1 VSDAL
6 QNTKMEH
13 EVDAKV
19 AGNGKRKRAFKLLGG
34 IVSLCALGTSIWLI
48 FFAGKSVSTD
58 NAYTAVEVA
67 QITPLV
73 NGPVK
78 QVNVVDT
85 TPVHAG
91 DVLVVLDDTDAKIAV
106 AQAAADL
113 DHARRQ
119 VLQIMRN
126 DVSFSG
132 QMDLHDAEV
141 HSAES
146 DVAKAQATFD
156 KASLDEKRRHN
167 LVDGGSVSAQEYSD
181 SQTTLREATAALQQ
195 AQARVNIARAA
206 LTAAGGARQSNAAL
220 FTDSTVDTNPTVV
233 AAAARLQQARVNLDR
248 TVLRSPIDGI
258 VTQRAVDMGQQVLA
272 GTRLM
277 SVVPINQIYV
287 DANFKEVQLSK
298 VRPGQRVRLTSDLY
312 GDDVVYDGRVEGF
325 EGGTGSALSVIPA
338 QNATGNWIKVVQRLP
353 VRIRLDPAQLT
364 KHPLRIGL
372 SMDVTV
378 DLVTTATTAA
388 TGSSARE

>member
-1 VSDAL
+1 MSDAVE
-6 QNTKMEH
+6 NTQAKH
-13 EVDAKV
+13 ETGAAA
-19 AGNGKRKRAFKLLGG
+19 AGNGRRKRAFTVLAGA
-34 IVSLCALGTSIWLI
+34 IALSAVATAGWMI

-85 TPVHAG
+85 QPVHAG
-91 DVLVVLDDTDAKIAV
+91 DVLVVLDDTDARIAV
-106 AQAAADL
+106 AQAEAEL
-113 DHARRQ
+113 DHAQRQ
-119 VLQIMRN
+119 VLQVMHN
-126 DVSFSG
+126 DVNLAG
-132 QMDLHDAEV
+132 QMDLHDAEIR
-141 HSAES
+141 SAES

-167 LVDGGSVSAQEYSD
+167 LVDGGSVSAQEFSD

-195 AQARVNIARAA
+195 AQARVNIAHAA

-220 FTDSTVDTNPTVV
+220 FADSTVDTNPTVRT
-233 AAAARLQQARVNLDR
+233 AAARLQQARVNLER
-248 TVLRSPIDGI
+248 TVLRAPIDGI
-258 VTQRAVDMGQQVLA
+258 VTQRAVDMGQQVQA

-353 VRIRLDPAQLT
+353 VRIRLDPAQLSE
-364 KHPLRIGL
+364 HPLRIGL

-378 DLVTTATTAA
+378 DLA
-388 TGSSARE
+388 SSAAAGASTRE